1 MTEKIC
7 QKLLGKDIF
16 LDFSRDKIGEMID
29 PLLSTELQTT
39 QKSSTVKPAI

>member
-16 LDFSRDKIGEMID
+16 LDFSRDKIDEMID
-29 PLLSTELQTT
+29 PCTN
-39 QKSSTVKPAI
+39 TVIHRATNNTKILNS